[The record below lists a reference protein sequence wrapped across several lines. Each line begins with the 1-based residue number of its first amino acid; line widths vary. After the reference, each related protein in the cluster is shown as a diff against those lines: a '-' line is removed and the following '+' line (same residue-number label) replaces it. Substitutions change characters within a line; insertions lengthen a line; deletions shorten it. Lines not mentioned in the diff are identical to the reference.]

1 MRVISGSA
9 KGRNLKSVPGDTT
22 RPITDRVKGAVFNI
36 LSSDVIDARCLDLFG
51 GTGGVGIEALSRGA
65 AHCTFVEKSRAALDV
80 IKDNLQTTRLLDRAE
95 LIRSDAFTYLRG
107 APQAYH
113 YIYIAPPQYQRMWI
127 EALHLIDAQPLW
139 LAEDGEIIVQIH
151 PKEFEELPLTHFEQV
166 DERKYGSTLLV
177 FYEHKEIA

>member
-9 KGRNLKSVPGDTT
+9 KGRNLKSVQGDTT
-22 RPITDRVKGAVFNI
+22 RPITDRVKEALFNI
-36 LSSDVIDARCLDLFG
+36 LSSDVIDARYLDLFG

-80 IKDNLQTTRLLDRAE
+80 IKDNLQSTHLLDRAE
-95 LIRSDAFTYLRG
+95 LIRSDAFTYLRS
-107 APQAYH
+107 APHACH
-113 YIYIAPPQYQRMWI
+113 YIYIAPPQYQRLWI
-127 EALHLIDAQPLW
+127 EALHLIDAQPMW

-151 PKEFEELPLTHFEQV
+151 PKEFEELLLTHFEKI

-177 FYEHKEIA
+177 FYEHQQ